1 MSIIDFSKTAILP
14 DCKFARQAGGKATVF
29 TLSHH
34 FLNITVGGRTVLPS
48 NL

>member
-14 DCKFARQAGGKATVF
+14 DCKFARQAGGEATVF
-29 TLSHH
+29 TVSHH
-34 FLNITVGGRTVLPS
+34 FLSITVRERTVLPS